1 MGRAMGRSHEEEGE
15 WILRYGETGEA
26 VLSKH
31 LLRGVTRDGAG
42 EVRQHRL
49 WKASQ
54 SSQTLSSIETWK
66 TSILFII
73 MSDTYQGKRRRGW
86 QRMRWLDSN
95 TNSVDTNLSKLREI
109 VEDREAWH
117 AAVHGVTK
125 NWTRLGD

>member
-66 TSILFII
+66 TSILFINI
-73 MSDTYQGKRRRGW
+73 TF
-86 QRMRWLDSN
+86 L
-95 TNSVDTNLSKLREI
+95 NLNEKSTQ
-109 VEDREAWH
+109 VSF
-117 AAVHGVTK
+117 VGV
-125 NWTRLGD
+125 